1 MSIRLVESSIPAGA
15 KRLMYPLKAN
25 SLDARKYTVSG
36 CGYSGV
42 SLVTGVE
49 IHFGVVVKVC
59 EADRFLQVPGS
70 E

>member
-1 MSIRLVESSIPAGA
+1 MVESRIPAGV
-15 KRLMYPLKAN
+15 KRLKYLLKEN
-25 SLDARKYTVSG
+25 SLDARKYAVSG

-59 EADRFLQVPGS
+59 EVDRFLQVPGS